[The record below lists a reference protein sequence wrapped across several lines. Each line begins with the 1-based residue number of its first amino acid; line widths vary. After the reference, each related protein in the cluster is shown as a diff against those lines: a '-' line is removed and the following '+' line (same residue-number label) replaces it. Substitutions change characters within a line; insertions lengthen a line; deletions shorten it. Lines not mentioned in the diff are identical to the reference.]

1 MTRRHPSPGVVA
13 LALVAVACG
22 SDPVRQKPSDSGK
35 PPPAI
40 ESGTLSIEVSATERT
55 FVSLA
60 TREVVTPS
68 DPKGSTEWDVAFVGY
83 DVLTN
88 GGISGSGAGAAF
100 GPLDISVFAFPEEP
114 VDVPFWISDAAGG
127 VFLRWYAY
135 DGTDHTLYSR
145 YHVYGLRSGGL
156 LYKLQVLGY
165 YGDVQG
171 APVSALYQLR
181 YAEVTAGGSG
191 ETQEIHDL
199 DATLDGREPSPDAPS
214 GCLTL
219 ATGATTLLSPNQA
232 KRSSDWD
239 VCFQREAI
247 SVNGGLGGP
256 GGVTGVDLEAMDL
269 DGEAIADVK
278 RRTATSEQAHFDGV
292 DAATLSS
299 PELEYRGDGV
309 TTAFTG
315 KWADVGEDPP
325 APKPST
331 AFVVRSADGRSRYL
345 VTFDSFEGATAETP
359 GTLTLNVQTSPSP

>member
-1 MTRRHPSPGVVA
+1 M
-13 LALVAVACG
+13 
-22 SDPVRQKPSDSGK
+22 RQKPSDAGN
-35 PPPAI
+35 PPPSI
-40 ESGTLSIEVSATERT
+40 ESGELSIEVSATERT
-55 FVSLA
+55 FVKLA

-68 DPKGSTEWDVAFVGY
+68 DPKDSTEWDVAFVGY

-100 GPLDISVFAFPEEP
+100 GPLDIAVFVFPDEP
-114 VDVPFWISDAAGG
+114 VDVPFWITDAPGG

-145 YHVYGLRSGGL
+145 YHVYGLRSGGR

-165 YGDVQG
+165 YGEVQG

-181 YAEVTAGGSG
+181 YAEVTADGSG

-214 GCLTL
+214 GCFTL
-219 ATGATTLLSPNQA
+219 ATGETTLLTPNQA
-232 KRSSDWD
+232 KRSHDWD

-247 SVNGGLGGP
+247 SVNGDLGGP
-256 GGVTGVDLEAMDL
+256 GGVTGVDLEAPDL
-269 DGEAIADVK
+269 DGETIATVK
-278 RRTATSEQAHFDGV
+278 KRTAAGEQAHFDGV
-292 DAATLSS
+292 DEVALSS

-315 KWADVGEDPP
+315 KWADLAVEPP

-345 VTFDSFEGATAETP
+345 VSFDSFQGATAETP
-359 GTLTLNVQTSPSP
+359 GTLTLTIQTSPSP